1 MTIVKAQHVQGAA
14 FLRDSSRITADLLC
28 KDSEGA
34 KAQIVM
40 QVSALREALNANR
53 GMGILD
59 VLLPGEPSPRHVI
72 INRFAKSEDGRH
84 LTHLVLKEVGDSDR
98 IRVMVPVTLIGLM
111 PARRRHVIVTQT
123 TKAVDLRGPV
133 SMLDHPIRIRVSEFS
148 PGDVVRAADL
158 DLPEGV
164 VLCSDPN
171 EEIFRVEE
179 RMTA

>member
-1 MTIVKAQHVQGAA
+1 MTILKAQRLPGAA
-14 FLRDSSRITADLLC
+14 FLRDPSHITADLLC
-28 KDSEGA
+28 NDSEGSQE
-34 KAQIVM
+34 QIVM

-72 INRFAKSEDGRH
+72 INRFAKSDDGRK
-84 LTHLVLKEVGDSDR
+84 LTHLFLKEVSDTDR

-133 SMLDHPIRIRVSEFS
+133 AVLDRPIRIRVSEFA
-148 PGDVVRAADL
+148 PGDVVRASDL
-158 DLPEGV
+158 ELPEGV
-164 VLCSDPN
+164 VLCSDP
-171 EEIFRVEE
+171 EQEIFRVEE